1 MVRRWRDPAHGD
13 CSSISIQVFTLLY
26 AYSLY
31 AVREKPDLQDNSR
44 NEKGWRRACA
54 GMCRVDMAD
63 SVESL
68 YSKHECAST
77 IGKTLRF
84 CYDRLSSLLKTLEI
98 TDMDDFTPI
107 HLVADFATLVG
118 TYAKGFAII
127 VEPYDDRLPS
137 VPDPV
142 IQVCLPISSVAAHVA
157 AMAELS
163 A

>member
-1 MVRRWRDPAHGD
+1 MYRVTVA
-13 CSSISIQVFTLLY
+13 LLFQFYY
-26 AYSLY
+26 A
-31 AVREKPDLQDNSR
+31 
-44 NEKGWRRACA
+44 
-54 GMCRVDMAD
+54 
-63 SVESL
+63 
-68 YSKHECAST
+68 KHECAPT
-77 IGKTLRF
+77 TGKTLRF

-142 IQVCLPISSVAAHVA
+142 IQVCFPMTSAGAHEA
-157 AMAELS
+157 AMTESLHCRRTPQLVACQS
-163 A
+163 AASPKMKS